1 MEGRKEGEIK
11 RKMPVIN
18 AMGTQLMRRTTT
30 TTMPVWKGIDNCFPL
45 ILCLKFMYDTLL
57 DRGFKMVQ
65 MALSPKRVGLHF
77 TRLLFSSSSSSS
89 LPPFHGVNEGKCL
102 SVADRRRRI
111 NEKFD

>member
-45 ILCLKFMYDTLL
+45 ILCLKFIYDTLL

-77 TRLLFSSSSSSS
+77 TRLLFSSSSFFSSS
-89 LPPFHGVNEGKCL
+89 FSWCE
-102 SVADRRRRI
+102 
-111 NEKFD
+111 